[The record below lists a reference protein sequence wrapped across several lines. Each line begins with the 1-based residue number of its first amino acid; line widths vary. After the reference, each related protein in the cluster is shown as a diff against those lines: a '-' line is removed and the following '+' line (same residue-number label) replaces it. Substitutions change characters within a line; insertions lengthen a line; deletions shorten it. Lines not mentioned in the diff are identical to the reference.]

1 MMEILANWWYFWW
14 YDPRAEQF
22 ALAVSYSKSGAH
34 GRIRTGDPLFT
45 NRIQPEILAFHVFT
59 TRPLSPKESFGLATE
74 LATVNRGENLA
85 RKVPFRG

>member
-22 ALAVSYSKSGAH
+22 ALAVSYSKSGAD

-45 NRIQPEILAFHVFT
+45 NQDLR
-59 TRPLSPKESFGLATE
+59 RPPGVVSCQH
-74 LATVNRGENLA
+74 
-85 RKVPFRG
+85 VPFCIRPPESSCR

>member
-22 ALAVSYSKSGAH
+22 ALAVSYSKSGAD

-45 NRIQPEILAFHVFT
+45 NQRAIDFSLRFW
-59 TRPLSPKESFGLATE
+59 LSCSRNASIEWVRRLPGSLDQ
-74 LATVNRGENLA
+74 N
-85 RKVPFRG
+85 P

>member
-45 NRIQPEILAFHVFT
+45 NQAPIEV
-59 TRPLSPKESFGLATE
+59 SS
-74 LATVNRGENLA
+74 
-85 RKVPFRG
+85 